1 MIKDKENIPE
11 NKAKFRMIEA
21 KFRMIEAKF
30 KIKDDID
37 NDNDDK
43 SKEEMKSEE

>member
-1 MIKDKENIPE
+1 MKDNENVPE
-11 NKAKFRMIEA
+11 NKA

-43 SKEEMKSEE
+43 SKEEMKSKTT